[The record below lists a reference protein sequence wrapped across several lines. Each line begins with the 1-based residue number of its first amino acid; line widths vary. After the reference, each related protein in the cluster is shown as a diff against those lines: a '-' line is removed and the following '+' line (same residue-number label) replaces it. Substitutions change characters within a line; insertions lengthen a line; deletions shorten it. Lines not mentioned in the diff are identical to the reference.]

1 MPTVYHA
8 IANDLQKMRITRMR
22 LRILGSFVGAALSVA
37 ALSGTAAA
45 NEVNIYN
52 ARHYGT
58 DQQLWEGFTKATGI
72 RVNVVEANHDELIQR
87 LVSEGANSPA
97 DVFITAD
104 AGRLA
109 LAAEKDLL
117 TPVKSAVLDQA
128 IPSHLRH
135 PDGLWYG
142 LAMRARV
149 LVYDKERINPADLS
163 TYEALADPKF
173 RGKILVRSSTNV
185 YNLSLM
191 GSIIAADGADKA
203 EAWARGLVANFA
215 RPPEGGDTDQIKA
228 VAAGVGDIA
237 ISNTYYFARLL
248 ASEKPEERAI
258 AEKLAIFFPNQ
269 GDRGTHVNI
278 SGAGVLKSA
287 PNKDNAIK
295 LIEYLAS
302 PEAQRY
308 LADVSLEY
316 PVNPAVKPH
325 PVLAS
330 FGEFKQ
336 DMLNAATFAANNAEA
351 AKIMDRAGW
360 K

>member
-1 MPTVYHA
+1 M
-8 IANDLQKMRITRMR
+8 
-22 LRILGSFVGAALSVA
+22 AAVLAFA
-37 ALSGTAAA
+37 AAGTAAA
-45 NEVNIYN
+45 QEVNIYN

-58 DQQLWEGFTKATGI
+58 DQQLWDAFTKETGI
-72 RVNVVEANHDELIQR
+72 AVNVVEAGHDELIQR
-87 LVSEGANSPA
+87 LEAEGANSPA
-97 DVFITAD
+97 DIFITVD

-109 LAAEKDLL
+109 LAAEKDLFAS
-117 TPVKSAVLDQA
+117 VKSPVLDA
-128 IPSHLRH
+128 DVPAHLRH

-149 LVYDKERINPADLS
+149 IVYDKERVNPADLS
-163 TYEALADPKF
+163 TYEALADPKYA
-173 RGKILVRSSTNV
+173 GKILIRSSTNV

-191 GSIIAADGADKA
+191 GSIIAADGAEKA
-203 EAWARGLVANFA
+203 EAWAKGIVANMA
-215 RPPEGGDTDQIKA
+215 RPPEGGDTDQLKA

-237 ISNTYYFARLL
+237 VSNTYYLARML
-248 ASEKPEERAI
+248 ASEKPEDKAVG
-258 AEKLAIFFPNQ
+258 EKLAVFFPNQ

-278 SGAGVLKSA
+278 SGAGVLKNA

-295 LIEYLAS
+295 LLEFLVS
-302 PEAQRY
+302 PESQRY
-308 LADVSLEY
+308 FADISLEY

-325 PVLAS
+325 PVLAN

-336 DMLNAATFAANNAEA
+336 DTLNAATFAANSVEA

>member
-1 MPTVYHA
+1 MNVRT
-8 IANDLQKMRITRMR
+8 L
-22 LRILGSFVGAALSVA
+22 AAA
-37 ALSGTAAA
+37 TAAA
-45 NEVNIYN
+45 VILATAVGAQAQEVNIYN

-58 DQQLWEGFTKATGI
+58 DQQLWDAFTKETGI
-72 RVNVVEANHDELIQR
+72 AVNVVEANHDELIQR
-87 LVSEGANSPA
+87 LEAEGANSPA
-97 DVFITAD
+97 DIFITVD

-109 LAAEKDLL
+109 LAAEKNLFES
-117 TPVKSAVLDQA
+117 VKSPVLEADVPA
-128 IPSHLRH
+128 HLRH

-149 LVYDKERINPADLS
+149 LVYDKERVNPTELS
-163 TYEALADPKF
+163 TYEDLADPKYA
-173 RGKILVRSSTNV
+173 GKIVVRSSTNV

-191 GSIIAADGADKA
+191 GSIIAADGAEKA
-203 EAWARGLVANFA
+203 EAWAKGLVANMA
-215 RPPEGGDTDQIKA
+215 RPPEGGDTDQLKA

-237 ISNTYYFARLL
+237 ISNTYYLARLL

-258 AEKLAIFFPNQ
+258 GQKLGVFFPNQ

-278 SGAGVLKSA
+278 SGAGVLKYA

-295 LIEYLAS
+295 LLEFLVS

-308 LADVSLEY
+308 FTDISFEY

-325 PVLAS
+325 PVLAA

-336 DMLNAATFAANNAEA
+336 DTLNAATFAANSLEA
-351 AKIMDRAGW
+351 SKIMDRAGW

>member
-1 MPTVYHA
+1 MKFRA
-8 IANDLQKMRITRMR
+8 L
-22 LRILGSFVGAALSVA
+22 GAAMAVA
-37 ALSGTAAA
+37 LTLASAGGTSAQ
-45 NEVNIYN
+45 EINIYN

-58 DQQLWEGFTKATGI
+58 DQQLWDAFTKETGI
-72 RVNVVEANHDELIQR
+72 AVNVVEANHDELIQR
-87 LVSEGANSPA
+87 LEAEGANSPA
-97 DVFITAD
+97 DIFITVD

-109 LAAEKDLL
+109 LAAEKNLFA
-117 TPVKSAVLDQA
+117 PVKSPVLEAAVPA
-128 IPSHLRH
+128 HLRH

-149 LVYDKERINPADLS
+149 LVYSKDRVNPADLS

-173 RGKILVRSSTNV
+173 KGRIVVRSSTSV

-191 GSIIAADGADKA
+191 GSIIAADGAEKA
-203 EAWARGLVANFA
+203 EEWAKGLVANFA

-228 VAAGVGDIA
+228 VSAGVGDIA

-269 GDRGTHVNI
+269 SDRGTHVNI

-287 PNKDNAIK
+287 PNQDNAIK
-295 LIEYLAS
+295 LLEFLVS

-308 LADVSLEY
+308 FADISLEY
-316 PVNPAVKPH
+316 PVNADVKPH
-325 PVLAS
+325 PVLAN
-330 FGEFKQ
+330 FGAFQQ
-336 DMLNAATFAANNAEA
+336 DSLNAATYAASSVEA
-351 AKIMDRAGW
+351 SKIMDRAGW

>member
-1 MPTVYHA
+1 MSFRSLGMAAAV
-8 IANDLQKMRITRMR
+8 
-22 LRILGSFVGAALSVA
+22 ILVA
-37 ALSGTAAA
+37 AGGAQAQ
-45 NEVNIYN
+45 EVNIYN

-58 DQQLWEGFTKATGI
+58 DQQLWDAFTKETGI
-72 RVNVVEANHDELIQR
+72 AVNVVEANHDELIQR
-87 LVSEGANSPA
+87 LEAEGANSPA
-97 DVFITAD
+97 DIFITVD

-109 LAAEKDLL
+109 LAAEKNLFES
-117 TPVKSAVLDQA
+117 VKSPVLEADVPA
-128 IPSHLRH
+128 HLRH

-149 LVYDKERINPADLS
+149 LVYDKERVNPTELS
-163 TYEALADPKF
+163 TYEDLADPKYA
-173 RGKILVRSSTNV
+173 GKIVVRSSTNV

-191 GSIIAADGADKA
+191 GSIIAADGAEKA
-203 EAWARGLVANFA
+203 EAWATGLVANMA
-215 RPPEGGDTDQIKA
+215 RPPEGGDTDQLKA

-237 ISNTYYFARLL
+237 ISNTYYLARLL

-258 AEKLAIFFPNQ
+258 GEKLGVFFPNQ

-287 PNKDNAIK
+287 PNKDNAVK
-295 LIEYLAS
+295 LLEFLVS

-308 LADVSLEY
+308 FADISFEY

-325 PVLAS
+325 PVLAN

-336 DMLNAATFAANNAEA
+336 DTLNAATFAANSLEA
-351 AKIMDRAGW
+351 SKIMDRAGW

>member
-1 MPTVYHA
+1 M
-8 IANDLQKMRITRMR
+8 TRQF
-22 LRILGSFVGAALSVA
+22 LSALLGALLVGA
-37 ALSGTAAA
+37 SGIGPSGAQ
-45 NEVNIYN
+45 EVNIYN

-58 DQQLWEGFTKATGI
+58 DQQLWDAFTKETGI
-72 RVNVVEANHDELIQR
+72 AVNVVEANHDELIQR
-87 LVSEGANSPA
+87 LVAEGENSPA
-97 DVFITAD
+97 DIFITVD

-109 LAAEKDLL
+109 LAAEKDLFASIK
-117 TPVKSAVLDQA
+117 TPVLDA
-128 IPSHLRH
+128 DVPAHLRH

-149 LVYDKERINPADLS
+149 LVYDKERLNPAELS

-173 RGKILVRSSTNV
+173 AGKIVVRSSTSV

-191 GSIIAADGADKA
+191 GSIIAADGAEKA
-203 EAWARGLVANFA
+203 ETWAKGLVANMA
-215 RPPEGGDTDQIKA
+215 RPPEGGDTDQLKA

-237 ISNTYYFARLL
+237 ISNTYYLARLL
-248 ASEKPEERAI
+248 ASEKPEDRAI
-258 AEKLAIFFPNQ
+258 GEKLGVFFPNQ
-269 GDRGTHVNI
+269 DDRGTHVNI
-278 SGAGVLKSA
+278 SGAGVLKYA

-295 LIEYLAS
+295 LLEFLVS

-308 LADVSLEY
+308 FADISFEY

-325 PVLAS
+325 PVLAA

-336 DMLNAATFAANNAEA
+336 DTLNAATFAANSLEA
-351 AKIMDRAGW
+351 SKIMDRAGW

>member
-1 MPTVYHA
+1 M
-8 IANDLQKMRITRMR
+8 
-22 LRILGSFVGAALSVA
+22 AAVLAFA
-37 ALSGTAAA
+37 AAGTAAA
-45 NEVNIYN
+45 QEVNIYN

-58 DQQLWEGFTKATGI
+58 DQQLWDAFTKETGI
-72 RVNVVEANHDELIQR
+72 AVNVVEAGHDELIQR
-87 LVSEGANSPA
+87 LEAEGANSPA
-97 DVFITAD
+97 DIFITVD

-109 LAAEKDLL
+109 LAAEKDLFAS
-117 TPVKSAVLDQA
+117 VKSPVLDA
-128 IPSHLRH
+128 DVPAHLRH

-149 LVYDKERINPADLS
+149 IVYDKERVNPADLS
-163 TYEALADPKF
+163 TYEALADPKYA
-173 RGKILVRSSTNV
+173 GKILIRSSTNV

-191 GSIIAADGADKA
+191 GSIIAADGAEKA
-203 EAWARGLVANFA
+203 EAWAKGIVANMA
-215 RPPEGGDTDQIKA
+215 RPPEGGDTDQLKA

-237 ISNTYYFARLL
+237 VSNTYYLARML
-248 ASEKPEERAI
+248 ASEKPEDKAVG
-258 AEKLAIFFPNQ
+258 EKLAVFFPNQ

-278 SGAGVLKSA
+278 SGAGVLKNA

-295 LIEYLAS
+295 LLEFMVS

-308 LADVSLEY
+308 FADISLEY

-325 PVLAS
+325 PVLAN

-336 DMLNAATFAANNAEA
+336 DTLNAATFAANSVEA

>member
-1 MPTVYHA
+1 MAAAV
-8 IANDLQKMRITRMR
+8 
-22 LRILGSFVGAALSVA
+22 ILVA
-37 ALSGTAAA
+37 AGGAQAQ
-45 NEVNIYN
+45 EVNIYN

-58 DQQLWEGFTKATGI
+58 DQQLWDAFTKETGI
-72 RVNVVEANHDELIQR
+72 AVNVVEANHDELIQR
-87 LVSEGANSPA
+87 LEAEGANSPA
-97 DVFITAD
+97 DIFITVD

-109 LAAEKDLL
+109 LAAEKNLFES
-117 TPVKSAVLDQA
+117 VKSPVLEADVPA
-128 IPSHLRH
+128 HLRH

-149 LVYDKERINPADLS
+149 LVYDKERVNPADLS
-163 TYEALADPKF
+163 TYEDLADPKYA
-173 RGKILVRSSTNV
+173 GKIVVRSSTNV

-191 GSIIAADGADKA
+191 GSIIAADGAEKA
-203 EAWARGLVANFA
+203 EAWATGLVANMA
-215 RPPEGGDTDQIKA
+215 RPPEGGDTDQLKA

-237 ISNTYYFARLL
+237 ISNTYYLARLL
-248 ASEKPEERAI
+248 ASDKAEDRAI
-258 AEKLAIFFPNQ
+258 GEKLAVFFPNQ

-287 PNKDNAIK
+287 PNKDNAVK
-295 LIEYLAS
+295 LLEFLVS

-308 LADVSLEY
+308 FADISFEY

-325 PVLAS
+325 PVLAN

-336 DMLNAATFAANNAEA
+336 DTLNAATFAANSLEA
-351 AKIMDRAGW
+351 SKIMDRAGW

>member
-1 MPTVYHA
+1 M
-8 IANDLQKMRITRMR
+8 
-22 LRILGSFVGAALSVA
+22 SFVRFGALAATALLSTVA
-37 ALSGTAAA
+37 MVGCAGAQ
-45 NEVNIYN
+45 EVNIYN

-58 DQQLWEGFTKATGI
+58 DQQLWDAFTKETGI
-72 RVNVVEANHDELIQR
+72 AVNVVEANHDELIQR
-87 LVSEGANSPA
+87 LVAEGENSPA
-97 DVFITAD
+97 DIFITVD

-109 LAAEKDLL
+109 LAAEKDLFASVK
-117 TPVKSAVLDQA
+117 TPILEADVPA
-128 IPSHLRH
+128 HLRH

-149 LVYDKERINPADLS
+149 LVYDKERLNPAELS

-173 RGKILVRSSTNV
+173 AGKIVVRSSTSV

-191 GSIIAADGADKA
+191 GSIIAADGAEKA
-203 EAWARGLVANFA
+203 EAWATGLVANFA
-215 RPPEGGDTDQIKA
+215 RPPEGGDTDQLKA

-237 ISNTYYFARLL
+237 ISNTYYLARLL

-258 AEKLAIFFPNQ
+258 GEKLGVFFPNQ

-278 SGAGVLKSA
+278 SGAGVLKYA

-295 LIEYLAS
+295 LLEFLVS

-308 LADVSLEY
+308 FADISFEY
-316 PVNPAVKPH
+316 PVNPEVKPH
-325 PVLAS
+325 PVLAA
-330 FGEFKQ
+330 FGDFKQ
-336 DMLNAATFAANNAEA
+336 DTLNAATFAANSLEA
-351 AKIMDRAGW
+351 SKIMDRAGW

>member
-1 MPTVYHA
+1 MKFRA
-8 IANDLQKMRITRMR
+8 L
-22 LRILGSFVGAALSVA
+22 GAAMAVA
-37 ALSGTAAA
+37 LTLASAGGTSAQ
-45 NEVNIYN
+45 EVNIYN

-58 DQQLWEGFTKATGI
+58 DQQLWDTFTKETGI
-72 RVNVVEANHDELIQR
+72 AVNVVEANHDELIQR
-87 LVSEGANSPA
+87 LEAEGANSPA
-97 DVFITAD
+97 DIFITVD

-109 LAAEKDLL
+109 LAAEKNLFA
-117 TPVKSAVLDQA
+117 PVKSPILEAAVPA
-128 IPSHLRH
+128 HLRH

-149 LVYDKERINPADLS
+149 LVYSKDRVNPADLS

-173 RGKILVRSSTNV
+173 KGRIVVRSSTSV

-191 GSIIAADGADKA
+191 GSIIAADGAEKA
-203 EAWARGLVANFA
+203 EEWAKGLVANFA

-228 VAAGVGDIA
+228 VSAGVGDIA

-269 GDRGTHVNI
+269 SDRGTHVNI

-287 PNKDNAIK
+287 PNQDNAIK
-295 LIEYLAS
+295 LLEFLVS

-308 LADVSLEY
+308 FADISLEY
-316 PVNPAVKPH
+316 PVNAEVKPH
-325 PVLAS
+325 PVLTN
-330 FGEFKQ
+330 FGPFQQ
-336 DMLNAATFAANNAEA
+336 DSLNAATYAASSVEA
-351 AKIMDRAGW
+351 SKIMDRAGW

>member
-1 MPTVYHA
+1 MKFGV
-8 IANDLQKMRITRMR
+8 L
-22 LRILGSFVGAALSVA
+22 
-37 ALSGTAAA
+37 AAA
-45 NEVNIYN
+45 AAVGLTLAAVGDAGAQEVNIYN

-58 DQQLWEGFTKATGI
+58 DQQLWDAFTKETGI
-72 RVNVVEANHDELIQR
+72 AVNVVEANHDELIQR
-87 LVSEGANSPA
+87 LVAEGENSPA
-97 DVFITAD
+97 DIFVTVD

-109 LAAEKDLL
+109 LAAEKDLFA
-117 TPVKSAVLDQA
+117 PIKSVILEAAVPA
-128 IPSHLRH
+128 HLRH

-149 LVYDKERINPADLS
+149 IVYDKARVNPAELS

-173 RGKILVRSSTNV
+173 KGRILVRSSSSV

-191 GSIIAADGADKA
+191 GSIIAADGPEKA
-203 EAWARGLVANFA
+203 EAWAKGLVDNMA
-215 RPPEGGDTDQIKA
+215 RPPEGGDTDQIEA

-248 ASEKPEERAI
+248 ASEKPEERAL

-278 SGAGVLKSA
+278 SGAGILKAA
-287 PNKDNAIK
+287 PNRENAIK
-295 LIEYLAS
+295 LLEYLVL

-308 LADVSLEY
+308 FADISLEY

-325 PVLAS
+325 PVLAA
-330 FGEFKQ
+330 FGDFKQ
-336 DMLNAATFAANNAEA
+336 DTLNAATYAANSIEA
-351 AKIMDRAGW
+351 AEIMDRAGW
-360 K
+360 R

>member
-1 MPTVYHA
+1 MGS
-8 IANDLQKMRITRMR
+8 RI
-22 LRILGSFVGAALSVA
+22 VGIVVAAALSMA
-37 ALSGTAAA
+37 ALSGTVTAAD
-45 NEVNIYN
+45 VNIYN

-58 DQQLWEGFTKATGI
+58 DQQLWDGFTKTTGI
-72 RVNVVEANHDELIQR
+72 KVNVVEANHDELIQR
-87 LVSEGANSPA
+87 LVAEGANSPA
-97 DVFITAD
+97 DVFITVD

-109 LAAEKDLL
+109 LAAEQELL
-117 TPVKSAVLDQA
+117 TPVKSGVLDQA
-128 IPSHLRH
+128 IPAHLRH

-149 LVYDKERINPADLS
+149 LVYDKERVNPGDLS

-173 RGKILVRSSTNV
+173 KGKIVVRSSTNV

-191 GSIIAADGADKA
+191 GSIIAADGTDKA
-203 EAWARGLVANFA
+203 EAWAQGLVANLA

-248 ASEKPEERAI
+248 ASDKPEERAT

-287 PNKDNAIK
+287 PNKDNALK

-308 LADVSLEY
+308 FADISLEY

-330 FGEFKQ
+330 FGAFKQ
-336 DMLNAATFAANNAEA
+336 DTLNAATFAASSAEA
-351 AKIMDRAGW
+351 AKIMDRVGW